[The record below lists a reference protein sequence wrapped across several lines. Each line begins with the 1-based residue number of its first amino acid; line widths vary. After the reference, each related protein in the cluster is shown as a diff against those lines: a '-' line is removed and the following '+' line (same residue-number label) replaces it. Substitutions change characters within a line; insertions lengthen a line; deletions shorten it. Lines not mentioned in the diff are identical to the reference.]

1 MFDVDACRAQFPG
14 LAGEVG
20 GKPAVFLDGTEGTV
34 KAMLATRLKGVLAGV
49 LVAGLALAGAAGLLD
64 RTQAAGLPKAKEGQP
79 AARTGGKAGGEKQP
93 TKEEKLKA
101 LVEKVLTAHGG
112 EDKLAKLQFTMT
124 VKHSNGYTNRYFVQ
138 PPKNFRWEQQ
148 HQDQTGKMIVIL
160 FPQGRRWW
168 TKEPN
173 GEPKEFIPLGAEPK
187 VEYWHDYVKFFG
199 PRQVLRLK
207 DAEHKVALLDEEAKI
222 GDRAAIG
229 VEVTGPKFTFPPPTG
244 RCTSTRRRTCSS
256 RASASTSA
264 KSPTATTRSL
274 TASRLLRRKRTGT
287 LTG

>member
-101 LVEKVLTAHGG
+101 LVEKVLTARG

-244 RCTSTRRRTCSS
+244 RCTST
-256 RASASTSA
+256 
-264 KSPTATTRSL
+264 
-274 TASRLLRRKRTGT
+274 
-287 LTG
+287 